1 MAFCSKCG
9 TKLTEGAKFCPKCGN
24 SVQPTEEKPKSIVD
38 AFKEGWQQGTK
49 ESQNK
54 PSENDS
60 LNTWEKIALGVS
72 GFIALSG
79 IWGGFANGLW
89 IVAIIS
95 LCAIGAICAV
105 FMGTIE
111 KKYAWTTAIV
121 SFLVV
126 CGAIGASTDD
136 DKEEKQKQAQTEQK
150 QESPAEKKESNPYAK
165 FAGTYTLYD
174 DYGGIIDKPI
184 EIIKDGRFIAESGK
198 TVEPEVL
205 GSISILS
212 DKAFSVYLSE
222 QLWVGYKV
230 KEYQGK
236 NTVGSPN
243 KIPWG
248 NTLVFD
254 LSEKRM
260 YESERDY
267 KNRDVSSPTYMKF
280 KFTKN

>member
-150 QESPAEKKESNPYAK
+150 QNEEAEATDTTTTYEAETTYEVQDLNWLQGHWVYRQGDYEAHLVIIDNTVRQYSTLNPEPTYYTYSVDGNK
-165 FAGTYTLYD
+165 LYVKPLKNDGTDFVTTLD
-174 DYGGIIDKPI
+174 LQNHRIDYG
-184 EIIKDGRFIAESGK
+184 DGN
-198 TVEPEVL
+198 
-205 GSISILS
+205 
-212 DKAFSVYLSE
+212 
-222 QLWVGYKV
+222 WMH
-230 KEYQGK
+230 
-236 NTVGSPN
+236 
-243 KIPWG
+243 KI
-248 NTLVFD
+248 N
-254 LSEKRM
+254 
-260 YESERDY
+260 
-267 KNRDVSSPTYMKF
+267 
-280 KFTKN
+280 